1 MIRANAHKYSISA
14 LCRCL
19 GIARSTYY
27 YECKGSPDET
37 GLEESIQTAFD
48 ENRRVYG
55 QRKLKRVLARSGKVV
70 SCRKIGRIM
79 RKRGLVSVYTR
90 KKYRLHHDH
99 CNEAPIPNLLQR
111 RFNEQEPNACVVSD
125 LTYVRVG
132 AAWAYVCILLDLHSR
147 KIIGFSAGRH
157 KDAALVRSAFAS
169 IRGNLFH
176 IQVFHT
182 DRGSEFDNRLID
194 DILDAFSIRRSLS
207 MKGCPYDNAVA
218 ESTFKSFKAEFV
230 YRRIFTSIEQLK
242 LELADYVHWFNSIR
256 LHGTLGYLSPDEF
269 QRTRTLSFLSE

>member
-1 MIRANAHKYSISA
+1 MIRANARKYSISA

-37 GLEESIQTAFD
+37 ELEESIQTAFD

-70 SCRKIGRIM
+70 SCRKIRRIM
-79 RKRGLVSVYTR
+79 RKLGLVSVYTR
-90 KKYRLHHDH
+90 KKYRLHRDR
-99 CNEAPIPNLLQR
+99 CNKAPIPNLLQR
-111 RFNEQEPNACVVSD
+111 KFNEQEPNACVVSG
-125 LTYVRVG
+125 LTYVKVG

-169 IRGNLFH
+169 IRGNLFD

-194 DILDAFSIRRSLS
+194 NILDAFSIRRSLS
-207 MKGCPYDNAVA
+207 MNGCPYNNAVA
-218 ESTFKSFKAEFV
+218 ESTFKAELV
-230 YRRIFTSIEQLK
+230 NGRIFTSIAQLK
-242 LELADYVHWFNSIR
+242 IELADYVHWFNCIR

-269 QRTRTLSFLSE
+269 QKTNALSFLSE

>member
-27 YECKGSPDET
+27 YECKGKPDET
-37 GLEESIQTAFD
+37 ELEESVQTAFD

-55 QRKLKRVLARSGKVV
+55 QRKLKHVLARSGKLV

-79 RKRGLVSVYTR
+79 RKRGLVSAYTR
-90 KKYRLHHDH
+90 KKYRSHHEN
-99 CNEAPIPNLLQR
+99 CNEAPVPNLLQR

-132 AAWAYVCILLDLHSR
+132 GSWAYICILLDLHGR
-147 KIIGFSAGRH
+147 EIIGFSAGRH
-157 KDAALVRSAFAS
+157 KDSELVRSAFAG
-169 IRGNLFH
+169 IRGSLFD

-194 DILDAFSIRRSLS
+194 DILDAFSIQRSLS

-218 ESTFKSFKAEFV
+218 ESTFKSFKTEFV
-230 YRRIFTSIEQLK
+230 CRRVFTSIEQLQ
-242 LELADYVHWFNSIR
+242 LELADYVHWFNCIR
-256 LHGTLGYLSPDEF
+256 IHGTLGYLTPVEF
-269 QRTRTLSFLSE
+269 KKASTLSFLSE